1 MAYVI
6 TDKCTTCGKC
16 IESCPV
22 EAINKG
28 EKKYVIDAEKCV
40 DCGACAGECPSEA
53 IDPG

>member
-6 TDKCTTCGKC
+6 GDKCTTCGKC
-16 IESCPV
+16 IEVCPV
-22 EAINKG
+22 EAISKG
-28 EKKYVIDAEKCV
+28 AKKYAIDAEKCV

>member
-16 IESCPV
+16 KDACPV
-22 EAINKG
+22 DAISAG
-28 EKKYVIDAEKCV
+28 AKKFSIDPEKCV